1 MLIGVSFLRF
11 QADLT
16 CALGCVLTPASSS
29 SRLAW
34 FPVQWVS
41 NVGDVTVTCG
51 KLAPRPR

>member
-51 KLAPRPR
+51 KLAPRPW